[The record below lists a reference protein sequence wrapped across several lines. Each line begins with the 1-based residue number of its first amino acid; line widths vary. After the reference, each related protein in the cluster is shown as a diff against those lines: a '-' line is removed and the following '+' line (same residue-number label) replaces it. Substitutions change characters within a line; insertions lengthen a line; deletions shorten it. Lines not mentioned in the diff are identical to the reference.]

1 MVRTKSEQAADVAHA
16 PAVTPTRMA
25 SQAGTASDA
34 DEQVL
39 EIIQRTWADIL
50 HVETVAPDDD
60 FFEIGGNSLIVAFA
74 VARLGER
81 LGLELPLRSLF
92 EAPTPIEMAELIGEL
107 RAERA
112 AETGEGTTPFFP
124 RWVVPLQRA
133 GAGRPVFVFP
143 GGMGSKWM
151 LIKDAQVAALV
162 GRDHP
167 FYGFQRDRP
176 HISRTRADWIPA
188 MAAGYAEQIRLIQ
201 GRGPYLLY
209 ALCNGGPLAWE
220 TTRQLTNGGETADI
234 LFYEVPLAADYATSL
249 GSAVTPIDV
258 DPGRMPPYLPEPLPV
273 DLTLLMTEAWQAK
286 DRSAGWR
293 QVARGQIET
302 VVMPGDTP
310 GAHNLYADREEM
322 IAEHLRDWIA
332 RSEARL

>member
-1 MVRTKSEQAADVAHA
+1 VDS
-16 PAVTPTRMA
+16 
-25 SQAGTASDA
+25 
-34 DEQVL
+34 QVL
-39 EIIQRTWADIL
+39 ETIQRTWADIL
-50 HVETVAPDDD
+50 RVESVAPDDD

-81 LGLELPLRSLF
+81 LGLELPMRALF
-92 EAPTPIEMAELIGEL
+92 EAPTPTEMAELIGEI

-112 AETGEGTTPFFP
+112 ESAGGTSPFFP
-124 RWVVPLQRA
+124 QWVVPLQRA

-176 HISRTRADWIPA
+176 HISRARADWIAA
-188 MAAGYAEQIRLIQ
+188 MAADYAEQIRTVQ
-201 GRGPYLLY
+201 GRGRYLLY

-220 TTRQLTNGGETADI
+220 TARLLTAGGEPVD
-234 LFYEVPLAADYATSL
+234 LLLYEVPLAADFSTSL
-249 GSAVTPIDV
+249 ESAITPVDI
-258 DPGRMPPYLPEPLPV
+258 DPGRMPPYRPEPLPV

-286 DRSAGWR
+286 HRSAGWR
-293 QVARGQIET
+293 QVSRGQIET
-302 VVMPGDTP
+302 IIMPGDTP
-310 GAHNLYADREEM
+310 GAHNLYAGREEM
-322 IAEHLRDWIA
+322 VAGHLRDWIA
-332 RSEARL
+332 RAEARL